1 MAEEVLNQDPK
12 PTPKDVI
19 HSLGVALKTLKAAK
33 PEDRTQTDRR
43 YAVTITDL
51 EKVMAYFVT
60 YVVASISMEVQQ

>member
-19 HSLGVALKTLKAAK
+19 SALGVALKTLKAAK

-43 YAVTITDL
+43 YAATITDL

-60 YVVASISMEVQQ
+60 YVVSSISMEAQQ